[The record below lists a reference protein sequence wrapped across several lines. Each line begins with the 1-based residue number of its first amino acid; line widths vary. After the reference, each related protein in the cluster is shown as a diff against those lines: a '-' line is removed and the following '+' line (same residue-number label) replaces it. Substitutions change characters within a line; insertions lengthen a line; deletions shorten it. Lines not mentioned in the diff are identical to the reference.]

1 MGKYCNGLAADLA
14 LLCGR
19 GSGGGAEN
27 YTWEITEDNV
37 GQNVYYIQ
45 HGFGAKF
52 LRCNV
57 YDLDADCEVFSAIN
71 YEGVGLLSV
80 GFAAPPAVGKK
91 FKIVITY
98 HGESDEAGST
108 GGQ

>member
-1 MGKYCNGLAADLA
+1 MVKCFSPIAADLA
-14 LLCGR
+14 LLTGEKWNN
-19 GSGGGAEN
+19 GGAEN
-27 YTWEITEDNV
+27 YTWEIREDNA

-57 YDLDADCEVFSAIN
+57 YDLDADCEVFPAIN
-71 YEGVGLLSV
+71 YEGIGLLSV

-98 HGESDEAGST
+98 HGETDEEE
-108 GGQ
+108 

>member
-1 MGKYCNGLAADLA
+1 MAKCWSPIAADLA
-14 LLCGR
+14 LLTGEKWNT
-19 GSGGGAEN
+19 GGAEN
-27 YTWEITEDNV
+27 YTWEIREDNA

-57 YDLDADCEVFSAIN
+57 YDLDADCEVFPAIN

-98 HGESDEAGST
+98 HGETDEEE
-108 GGQ
+108 